1 MSERI
6 YSETFEPGSIIVKIG
21 DPGDYAY
28 IVQNGKVEVSVPFQ
42 NSKKVLAELGQ
53 GEIFGEMAIID
64 SSPRSAT
71 VTAIETTEVIVIELS
86 KHMKTLAYNNPI
98 MDLVLRVVLS
108 RLRKTSEQVTG
119 RLAPNLQEDD
129 ALKKIQ
135 SEAIKKIKYEKQMR
149 EGLALGEFEVH
160 YQPIISLARR
170 EISGFEALLRWK
182 NKKRMVPP
190 NEFIPFAEE
199 TGLIIE
205 QGQFALINA
214 MSDHR
219 QFCSLAKNEELFM
232 SVNLSG
238 KQVSSNQEVETIK
251 NIINSGEIKPQQL
264 KLEVTETFMLD
275 NFVQGKKVLNNLK
288 NIGATIAIDDFGTGY
303 SSLSYLHELPLDTL
317 KIDRAFINNIEEDKR
332 SFQIVETIMS
342 LSNTLDIDVVA
353 EGIETEKQ
361 MSILT
366 NLGCDFCQGFH
377 ISKPLTSTQT
387 LDFIKNYN

>member
-1 MSERI
+1 M
-6 YSETFEPGSIIVKIG
+6 
-21 DPGDYAY
+21 
-28 IVQNGKVEVSVPFQ
+28 
-42 NSKKVLAELGQ
+42 AELGQ

-71 VTAIETTEVIVIELS
+71 VTAIETTEVIIIELS

-108 RLRKTSEQVTG
+108 RLRKTSQQVTG
-119 RLAPNLQEDD
+119 RLAPNLEENN
-129 ALKKIQ
+129 ALKKIR
-135 SEAIKKIKYEKQMR
+135 SAAIKKIKYEKQMR
-149 EGLALGEFEVH
+149 EGLELGEFEVH

-182 NKKRMVPP
+182 NRQRMVPP
-190 NEFIPFAEE
+190 DEFIPFAEE

-205 QGQFALINA
+205 QGQFALRKA

-219 QFCSLAKNEELFM
+219 KFCNLAKNEQLFM

-251 NIINSGEIKPQQL
+251 RIINSGEIRPQQL
-264 KLEVTETFMLD
+264 KLEVTETLMLE
-275 NFVQGKKVLNNLK
+275 NFDQSKKVLNNLR
-288 NIGATIAIDDFGTGY
+288 NLGATIAIDDFGTGY
-303 SSLSYLHELPLDTL
+303 SSLSYLHQLPLDTL
-317 KIDRAFINNIEEDKR
+317 KIDRAFINKIEKNKK
-332 SFQIVETIMS
+332 SLQIVETIMN
-342 LSNTLDIDVVA
+342 LSNTLDINVVA

-377 ISKPLTSTQT
+377 ISKPLTSIQT
-387 LDFIKNYN
+387 LDFIKNFN

>member
-28 IVQNGKVEVSVPFQ
+28 IVQNGKVEVSVPYQ

-205 QGQFALINA
+205 QGQFALIKA
-214 MSDHR
+214 ISDHR
-219 QFCSLAKNEELFM
+219 QFCNLAKNEELFM

-251 NIINSGEIKPQQL
+251 KIINSGEIKPQQL

-303 SSLSYLHELPLDTL
+303 SSLSYLLELPLDTL

-342 LSNTLDIDVVA
+342 LSNTLDLDVVA

-387 LDFIKNYN
+387 LDFIKNFN

>member
-6 YSETFEPGSIIVKIG
+6 YSETFEPGTIIVKIG

-28 IVQNGKVEVSVPFQ
+28 IVQKGKVEVSVPSR
-42 NSKKVLAELGQ
+42 NGKKVLAELGQ

-71 VTAIETTEVIVIELS
+71 VTAIETTEVIIIELS
-86 KHMKTLAYNNPI
+86 KHMKVLAYNNPI

-108 RLRKTSEQVTG
+108 RLRKTSQQVTG
-119 RLAPNLQEDD
+119 RLAPNLEENN
-129 ALKKIQ
+129 ALKKIR
-135 SEAIKKIKYEKQMR
+135 SAAIKKIKYEKQMR
-149 EGLALGEFEVH
+149 EGLELGEFEVH

-182 NKKRMVPP
+182 NRQRMVPP
-190 NEFIPFAEE
+190 DEFIPFAEE

-205 QGQFALINA
+205 QGQFALRKA

-219 QFCSLAKNEELFM
+219 KFCNLAKNEQLFM

-238 KQVSSNQEVETIK
+238 KQVSSNQEVESIK
-251 NIINSGEIKPQQL
+251 RIINSGEIKPQQL
-264 KLEVTETFMLD
+264 KLEVTETLMLE
-275 NFVQGKKVLNNLK
+275 NFDQSKKVLNNLR
-288 NIGATIAIDDFGTGY
+288 NLGATIAIDDFGTGY
-303 SSLSYLHELPLDTL
+303 SSLSYLHQLPLDTL
-317 KIDRAFINNIEEDKR
+317 KIDRAFINKIEKNKK
-332 SFQIVETIMS
+332 SLQIVEAIMN
-342 LSNTLDIDVVA
+342 LSNTLDINVVA

-377 ISKPLTSTQT
+377 ISKPLTSIQT
-387 LDFIKNYN
+387 LDFIKNFN

>member
-6 YSETFEPGSIIVKIG
+6 YSEIFEPGNIIVKIG

-28 IVQNGKVEVSVPFQ
+28 IVQKGKVEVSVPSQ
-42 NSKKVLAELGQ
+42 KGKKVLAELGQ

-108 RLRKTSEQVTG
+108 RLRKTSQQVTG

-129 ALKKIQ
+129 ALKKIR
-135 SEAIKKIKYEKQMR
+135 SEAIKKIKYEKRMR
-149 EGLALGEFEVH
+149 QGLALGEFEVH

-182 NKKRMVPP
+182 NKKRMIPP
-190 NEFIPFAEE
+190 DEFIPFAEE

-205 QGQFALINA
+205 QGQFVLRKA

-219 QFCSLAKNEELFM
+219 KFCDLAKNEQLFM

-238 KQVSSNQEVETIK
+238 KQVSSNQQVETIK
-251 NIINSGEIKPQQL
+251 KIINSGDIRPQQL
-264 KLEVTETFMLD
+264 KLEVTETVMLE
-275 NFVQGKKVLNNLK
+275 NFDQGKKVLNNLK
-288 NIGATIAIDDFGTGY
+288 NMGTTIAIDDFGTGY

-317 KIDRAFINNIEEDKR
+317 KIDRAFINKIEEDKR

-342 LSNTLDIDVVA
+342 LSNTLDMNVVA
-353 EGIETEKQ
+353 EGIETEQQ

-366 NLGCDFCQGFH
+366 DLGCDFCQGFH
-377 ISKPLTSTQT
+377 ISKPLTSSQT
-387 LDFIKNYN
+387 LDFIKNFN